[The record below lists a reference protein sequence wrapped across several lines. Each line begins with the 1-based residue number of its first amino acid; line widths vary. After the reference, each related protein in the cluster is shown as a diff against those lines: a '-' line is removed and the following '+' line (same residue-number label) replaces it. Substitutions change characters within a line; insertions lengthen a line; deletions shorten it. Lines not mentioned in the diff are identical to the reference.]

1 MIGTDTLDRVIGADV
16 IDADGNKIG
25 TASEVFLDDQ
35 SGNPEW
41 VTVKTG
47 LFGTKESF
55 VPIRDADLTGD
66 GLRVPVSK
74 DRVKDA
80 PKIDTDGHLSPEE
93 EQELYRYYG
102 MGGGQTTGR
111 TTGETTGRDT
121 GQFTGETTGRT
132 TGQSTDTADYTRT
145 GTAETTT
152 NTGMG
157 AGMTDRT
164 GDTTGAGFEDRNR
177 HGTRGHDTSGPTTD
191 DAMTLSEERVNV
203 GTQQVEAGRARLR
216 KYVVTENV
224 TQTVPVSHEE
234 VRVEREPITD
244 ANVGSALDGPAISE
258 EEHEVTLHAERPVV
272 EKEAVPVERVRLG
285 TETVTEQQQVSETV
299 RKEEVDTDGISG
311 TGTGTVGRD
320 AGDNRSLKDKAKD
333 ALSRDDDRR

>member
-16 IDADGNKIG
+16 YDADGTKIG

-47 LFGTKESF
+47 LFGTKETF
-55 VPIRDADLTGD
+55 VPIREADLTGD

-74 DRVKDA
+74 AQVKDA
-80 PKIDTDGHLSPEE
+80 PKIDTDGHLSPQEE
-93 EQELYRYYG
+93 EELYRYYG
-102 MGGGQTTGR
+102 VGGSGQH
-111 TTGETTGRDT
+111 RDV
-121 GQFTGETTGRT
+121 
-132 TGQSTDTADYTRT
+132 QSTTTDTSR
-145 GTAETTT
+145 TTT

-157 AGMTDRT
+157 AGVT
-164 GDTTGAGFEDRNR
+164 DTTADTTAGYTDTDVNR
-177 HGTRGHDTSGPTTD
+177 HGTKGHDTSGPTTD

-203 GTQQVEAGRARLR
+203 GTQRVEAGRARLR

-234 VRVEREPITD
+234 VRVQREPITD
-244 ANVGSALDGPAISE
+244 ANVGNAMDGPAISE

-272 EKEAVPVERVRLG
+272 EKEAVPVERVRLD

-299 RKEEVDTDGISG
+299 RKEQVDTDGIRG
-311 TGTGTVGRD
+311 DATTGTT
-320 AGDNRSLKDKAKD
+320 GDNRSLKDKAKD

>member
-16 IDADGNKIG
+16 IDAEGNKIG

-47 LFGTKESF
+47 LFGTKETF
-55 VPIRDADLTGD
+55 VPIHDAALTGD

-74 DRVKDA
+74 DAVKDA
-80 PKIDTDGHLSPEE
+80 PKIDSDGHLSPDE

-102 MGGGQTTGR
+102 MHGTGQT
-111 TTGETTGRDT
+111 
-121 GQFTGETTGRT
+121 
-132 TGQSTDTADYTRT
+132 ADIESTRT
-145 GTAETTT
+145 GVAQTTT

-157 AGMTDRT
+157 AGMTDT
-164 GDTTGAGFEDRNR
+164 VGDTTGYTETTTNR
-177 HGTRGHDTSGPTTD
+177 HGTKGHDTSGPTTD
-191 DAMTLSEERVNV
+191 DAMTLSEERLNV

-234 VRVEREPITD
+234 VRVQREPITD
-244 ANVGSALDGPAISE
+244 ANVGSAMDGPAISE
-258 EEHEVTLHAERPVV
+258 EEHEVVLHAEQPVV
-272 EKEAVPVERVRLG
+272 TKEAVPVERVRLD
-285 TETVTEQQQVSETV
+285 TETVTEQQQVTDTV
-299 RKEEVDTDGISG
+299 RKEQVDTDGI
-311 TGTGTVGRD
+311 TDT
-320 AGDNRSLKDKAKD
+320 
-333 ALSRDDDRR
+333 RR